1 MSKLSELLPAGSG
14 AKSAEFVASG
24 TLASGQAVALKTDGT
39 VTAISATG
47 GDPVINTPAVF
58 DTRDINRMWACYD
71 TASSKVV
78 VAYTELNVGNYG
90 VAVVGYVSGN
100 TISFGTPVT
109 FVSAFADNKAIV
121 EDNGA
126 SGVVIAFQ
134 NRGNSAYGTAI
145 VGAVSGMSISFGT
158 AVVFSSAN
166 TSGFGAAYQSNN
178 GKTVISYS
186 VLSGNGKVIV
196 GTVSGGTSISFGSPA
211 TLPVEISYSAA
222 TFDATADKILV
233 WYRDGTTS
241 GRPGKVAVGT
251 VSGTT
256 ISFITP
262 VTFEAGNTSFVY
274 ACYAKNINKHI
285 VVFTDAD
292 NSDSTTV
299 LVASLSGSSLSF
311 GTPVVIA
318 GNSSKSY
325 GIAYDAT
332 SQKVLITYYFIN
344 NAVAGYFKVGTISG
358 ASISFSAQQ
367 TLTSTAYAYHSAS
380 PVANHGTGAGISFA
394 VAYGAEVAGNNPGTG
409 VVINP
414 SSSNSPSFVGITDQ
428 VIANTATGAVIVQ
441 GGVNSKV
448 TSLTI
453 GSDYYVQSN
462 GTLSTTVTAA
472 PAGRALSTTSILLE
486 G

>member
-1 MSKLSELLPAGSG
+1 MSKLSELLPAGAG
-14 AKSAEFVASG
+14 AKSAEFVATG

-47 GDPVINTPAVF
+47 GDPVVNNPAVF

-196 GTVSGGTSISFGSPA
+196 GTVSGGT
-211 TLPVEISYSAA
+211 
-222 TFDATADKILV
+222 
-233 WYRDGTTS
+233 
-241 GRPGKVAVGT
+241 
-251 VSGTT
+251 
-256 ISFITP
+256 
-262 VTFEAGNTSFVY
+262 
-274 ACYAKNINKHI
+274 
-285 VVFTDAD
+285 
-292 NSDSTTV
+292 
-299 LVASLSGSSLSF
+299 
-311 GTPVVIA
+311 
-318 GNSSKSY
+318 
-325 GIAYDAT
+325 
-332 SQKVLITYYFIN
+332 
-344 NAVAGYFKVGTISG
+344 
-358 ASISFSAQQ
+358 
-367 TLTSTAYAYHSAS
+367 
-380 PVANHGTGAGISFA
+380 
-394 VAYGAEVAGNNPGTG
+394 
-409 VVINP
+409 
-414 SSSNSPSFVGITDQ
+414 
-428 VIANTATGAVIVQ
+428 
-441 GGVNSKV
+441 
-448 TSLTI
+448 
-453 GSDYYVQSN
+453 
-462 GTLSTTVTAA
+462 
-472 PAGRALSTTSILLE
+472 
-486 G
+486 